1 MTHAMHV
8 LAASEPGLLFVAL
21 MGMGIVF
28 IGLICIIL
36 ICTLMGAVCTRFA
49 AKESEQPAQPA
60 SAPVSAAP
68 APAASAAAI
77 PNRTEM
83 LAAVTAVIAEELGTD
98 VSAIRVH
105 SFKRIG

>member
-1 MTHAMHV
+1 
-8 LAASEPGLLFVAL
+8 

-36 ICTLMGAVCTRFA
+36 ICTLMGAICGKFS
-49 AKESEQPAQPA
+49 AKETAAEPAQPA
-60 SAPVSAAP
+60 AAPVSAPAAAP
-68 APAASAAAI
+68 AQAI